1 MNLQNGYTVL
11 NEKITDGERTFI
23 AKGPEVEDKEIGPFA
38 IGEFKLVYEKDGQ
51 IYGSTAGIPTE
62 DDTCLEAFDAIFI
75 EEVKDSET
83 ETPVDP
89 EDESTNSTDP
99 KDPEDESTEPT
110 DPEDGTTNDSTD
122 DPADSESETV
132 DPDNTE
138 NTENTENPE
147 NPEEETPVDPVDPE
161 DTPEDEVVE
170 PEN

>member
-51 IYGSTAGIPTE
+51 IYGSTTGIPTE
-62 DDTCLEAFDAIFI
+62 DDTCFEAFDAIFI
-75 EEVKDSET
+75 EEVKDSE
-83 ETPVDP
+83 
-89 EDESTNSTDP
+89 N
-99 KDPEDESTEPT
+99 
-110 DPEDGTTNDSTD
+110 
-122 DPADSESETV
+122 ETV

-138 NTENTENPE
+138 NTENTENPK
-147 NPEEETPVDPVDPE
+147 NPEEEIPVDPVDPVDLE
-161 DTPEDEVVE
+161 DAPEDEVVE